1 MLDCELVITINGGN
15 VLGIS
20 SLGVIIFMDG
30 VIIMEVIITIH
41 LHRGCPHHASIM
53 IFTTWQ
59 TSLCSLRLKEQEPVF
74 ESKPG

>member
-30 VIIMEVIITIH
+30 VIIMEVITVDV
-41 LHRGCPHHASIM
+41 LTMP
-53 IFTTWQ
+53 Q
-59 TSLCSLRLKEQEPVF
+59 T
-74 ESKPG
+74 